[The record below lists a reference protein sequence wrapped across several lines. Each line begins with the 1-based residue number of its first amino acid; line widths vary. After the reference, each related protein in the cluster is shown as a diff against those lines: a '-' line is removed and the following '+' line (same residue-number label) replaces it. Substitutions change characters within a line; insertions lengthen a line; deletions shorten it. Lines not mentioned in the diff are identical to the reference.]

1 MVKNRKGEGALV
13 DETEIKN
20 IQAHEALSVPGYI
33 SAKQQMSHNSLLK
46 LKCVLLA
53 LLSPLIAHENSG
65 LVFDTLI
72 TQKTFTLGFAERNK
86 EKM

>member
-1 MVKNRKGEGALV
+1 MVKNRKEEGALV
-13 DETEIKN
+13 YETEIKSV
-20 IQAHEALSVPGYI
+20 QAYEALRISGYI

-46 LKCVLLA
+46 LKRILLA
-53 LLSPLIAHENSG
+53 LFSLLIAHENSG

>member
-20 IQAHEALSVPGYI
+20 IQAYEALSIPGYV

-46 LKCVLLA
+46 PKYVLLA